1 MQNAERKITTI
12 VLLLLLIA
20 FAGGVF
26 WVIACF
32 NEDPPM
38 GEIISTDSCEYM
50 KVNRYVR
57 KKIKNECPDMFPKN
71 IPANCTSEYL
81 YDYSCNF
88 DGDVFLTIY
97 LKTAFSTRDD
107 YDAAK
112 KRLHTNDVEVYSST
126 DESTIFFVIETLS
139 LENYFQQPEKY
150 YTGYSAAIMKENE
163 QDGSIEYLF
172 IAQSSNS
179 KELDN
184 RVVELLSDL
193 EKVL

>member
-1 MQNAERKITTI
+1 MAKNKKTTTI
-12 VLLLLLIA
+12 VLLSLLII
-20 FAGGVF
+20 FAGGIF

-38 GEIISTDSCEYM
+38 GEIISTDTGEYM
-50 KVNRYVR
+50 KVNRYVK

-71 IPANCTSEYL
+71 LPANCTAEYL

-97 LKTAFSTRDD
+97 LKTEFSTRDD
-107 YDAAK
+107 YNAAK
-112 KRLHTNDVEVYSST
+112 NRLRTDDVRTYSST
-126 DESTIFFVIETLS
+126 DESAKFFVIEALS
-139 LENYFQQPEKY
+139 LGNYFQNTGKY
-150 YTGYSAAIMKENE
+150 YTGYSAAIIKENE

-172 IAQSSNS
+172 ITQSSNS

-193 EKVL
+193 EKVI